1 MRKEE
6 DKILRDTMDSLQIPQ
21 TVQEKI
27 KFSLL
32 RCGISAADKLVQ
44 TLLLKKCQP
53 ETKEWWN
60 ILESLRNWENLPEK
74 EVGKLIDLAN
84 DDDGAE
90 MRKERG
96 KNDLGL
102 LD

>member
-1 MRKEE
+1 M
-6 DKILRDTMDSLQIPQ
+6 INGNDSN
-21 TVQEKI
+21 
-27 KFSLL
+27 
-32 RCGISAADKLVQ
+32 GIADKLLQ

-60 ILESLRNWENLPEK
+60 TLESLRNLENLPEK
-74 EVGKLIDLAN
+74 EVGKHIDLAN